1 MDFWAQHK
9 DFILKVLA
17 GLGVFLVALIARGI
31 TYGDELEM
39 ALATNTRMENE
50 IRRLK
55 VADIRDIQAVESDR
69 DGLKRSAETIAGQIG
84 FRGTF
89 AELEIGII
97 ERILGYLGT
106 SRRDPDSIAVRARQ
120 AKEQIDANLNGGF
133 GELRG
138 GVADELADEASR
150 LNIRLEET
158 GFANIVDIEPEQIE
172 QYLLQLEL
180 VTRIARYLIDA
191 HVDAIE
197 EFRVEQ
203 RRASGEVIPGGN
215 PEFIR
220 EWPVRVRFQASQK
233 AMTEIFRRL
242 RDESPSVPIRS
253 FRIDRLKRPRDH
265 VSVEITVLA
274 LVTSLEVPFVK
285 EEGQ

>member
-197 EFRVEQ
+197 EFRIEQ